1 MKILVINFGGIGDE
15 ILFLPAIDALK
26 ETYPDAKITLA
37 LEPRSKSV
45 NLLTDHINDV
55 ITVKI
60 KGKRWFFDILKLILK
75 AYNGNY
81 DMVIGSGG
89 NKFISIIM
97 FLTGIK
103 KRYGYDTGRLSRW
116 LLTKAI
122 KLNKNQYAAEM
133 YFDLVKDIVNDNSKK
148 IIPNIKVFEVMK
160 EPNSVLIHPGVS
172 KVSIKKKIQKTL
184 SAEKWA
190 ELIDLLSWHGKKV
203 ILVGGPDDKEII
215 TKIKRLVH
223 TNNYKDLTQEQM
235 NLYDLAVLI
244 SSAEK
249 FVCSDSAP
257 MHIAVGVKT
266 KTYAI
271 FGPTDYKK
279 LIPDDELITPVLAK
293 DSCQNKPCLWTKRK
307 TTCETCDCLDIN
319 MQQLALMIN
328 KND

>member
-1 MKILVINFGGIGDE
+1 MKKILVINFGGIGDE

-26 ETYPDAKITLA
+26 KTYPDAKITLA
-37 LEPRSKSV
+37 LEPRSKSI
-45 NLLTDHINDV
+45 NLLTDNINDV

-60 KGKRWFFDILKLILK
+60 KGKRWFFDILKLIIK

-81 DMVIGSGG
+81 DMVVGSGA

-103 KRYGYDTGRLSRW
+103 KRYGYDTGRLSRF
-116 LLTKAI
+116 LLTKAV
-122 KLNKNQYAAEM
+122 KLHKNQYAAQM
-133 YFDLVKDIVNDNSKK
+133 YYDLVRDITENENTK
-148 IIPNIKVFEVMK
+148 IIPNIRVFEVIK
-160 EPNSVLIHPGVS
+160 EPNTVLIHPGVS
-172 KVSIKKKIQKTL
+172 KISIKKKIQKSIT
-184 SAEKWA
+184 AEKWA

-203 ILVGGPDDKEII
+203 ILIGGPDDKETV

-223 TNNYKDLTQEQM
+223 TNNYKDMTQENL

-249 FVCSDSAP
+249 FVCADSAP

-293 DSCQNKPCLWTKRK
+293 DSCPNKPCLWAKRK
-307 TTCETCDCLDIN
+307 TTCKTCECLDIN
-319 MQQLALMIN
+319 MQQLALLIN
-328 KND
+328 EN